1 MFKKLTFF
9 QNIVAGLMIGVTQK
23 SVLTL
28 PKIVSMMAN
37 MDLTALAIHFY
48 YMLSFQKSEK
58 FWQIVLFNFFCQ
70 GLFGRAK
77 WHRMTKTSKTISQ
90 IKNKMDNLNF
100 LISILKNPKSPSP
113 RFVIA

>member
-58 FWQIVLFNFFCQ
+58 FWQIVLFNFF
-70 GLFGRAK
+70 AK
-77 WHRMTKTSKTISQ
+77 DCLTEQNDTE
-90 IKNKMDNLNF
+90 
-100 LISILKNPKSPSP
+100 
-113 RFVIA
+113 